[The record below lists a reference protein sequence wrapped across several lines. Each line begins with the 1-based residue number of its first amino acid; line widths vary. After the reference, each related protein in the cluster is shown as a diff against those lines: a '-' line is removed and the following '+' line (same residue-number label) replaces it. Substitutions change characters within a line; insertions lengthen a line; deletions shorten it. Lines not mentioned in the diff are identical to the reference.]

1 MADTHLRTPLLIYID
16 DHQGGETAKL
26 IAFAQHLNVKVR
38 AFKTSQEFEIWLAH
52 NMGTL
57 NIPSHSFKFLSKDH
71 VLMFLDFLKK
81 YNTGA
86 PRNIRLITDAIHPA
100 YRTEVDIDAGRRVAR
115 YFRDRLSIIPI
126 LVKTP
131 HNYIE
136 HTRFVKDMW
145 LVGST
150 CSYSVAKDY
159 IEQLAGV
166 QEHNCS
172 VNCAQYNAH

>member
-1 MADTHLRTPLLIYID
+1 MLT
-16 DHQGGETAKL
+16 
-26 IAFAQHLNVKVR
+26 
-38 AFKTSQEFEIWLAH
+38 
-52 NMGTL
+52 
-57 NIPSHSFKFLSKDH
+57 
-71 VLMFLDFLKK
+71 FLDFLKRH
-81 YNTGA
+81 NTGA
-86 PRNIRLITDAIHPA
+86 PHNIRVITDAIHPA
-100 YRTEVDIDAGRRVAR
+100 HRTDVDIDAGRRVAR
-115 YFRDRLSIIPI
+115 YLREKLGNIPV

-150 CSYSVAKDY
+150 CSYDVARNY

-172 VNCAQYNAH
+172 VDWAQYNAH